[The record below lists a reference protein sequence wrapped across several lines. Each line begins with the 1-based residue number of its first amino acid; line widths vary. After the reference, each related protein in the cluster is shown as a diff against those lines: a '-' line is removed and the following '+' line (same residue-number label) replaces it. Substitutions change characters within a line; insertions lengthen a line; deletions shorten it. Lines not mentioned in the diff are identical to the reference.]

1 MINTKFTGATYNL
14 FRNKIKKVYK
24 LNNSNCR
31 NINTPYYLIATNY
44 PKDEYLLYDVSI

>member
-14 FRNKIKKVYK
+14 FRNKIKNVYK
-24 LNNSNCR
+24 LNNSNCK